1 MKMKR
6 EKIRMARRSTVK
18 KIKRVDETKKRERE
32 KREMKNVIKG
42 VYLSGAVMRGIELTS
57 ENAIINVLSL
67 FIFIIISLLAS
78 SLLQITVLSVI
89 FLAFFPVFLYLL
101 AGGHQ
106 CQLWSVQKRSRWHIN
121 TGHCLSPSHHRCVK
135 ERKRE

>member
-1 MKMKR
+1 
-6 EKIRMARRSTVK
+6 MARRSTVK

-89 FLAFFPVFLYLL
+89 FLAFFHRLSLYLL
-101 AGGHQ
+101 SH
-106 CQLWSVQKRSRWHIN
+106 
-121 TGHCLSPSHHRCVK
+121 LSPLSAQFNPAPVFQR
-135 ERKRE
+135 